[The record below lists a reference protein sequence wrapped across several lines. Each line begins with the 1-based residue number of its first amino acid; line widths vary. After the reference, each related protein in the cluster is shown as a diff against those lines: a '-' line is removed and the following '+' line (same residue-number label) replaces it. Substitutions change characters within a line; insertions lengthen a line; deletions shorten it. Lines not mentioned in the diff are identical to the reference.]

1 MLSLRELFPRY
12 CCRLFD
18 LVEQLNAASESASG
32 SSHGPR
38 GGGVGPGAPGPAGGS
53 ARRPAT
59 ATLSPAD
66 SAADSLLP
74 AGSIMT
80 RIPSPSPHD
89 DLPGPIQVERR
100 HHEEPC
106 SGPGEP
112 QLQTESPSHLPQAA
126 TVSGIQAT
134 SSCESASQF
143 ASQSV
148 GDADAPLGAPL
159 ARRDTVTESLPLD
172 SASPPASR
180 CAVTVADL
188 NQLPDAST
196 AASTVRAGMPVTS
209 SPLAVGTTSGMM
221 LQDEGAPVSGT
232 GFHGASASGSSGEGV
247 GTFVAP
253 HRLGSNSNGEPA
265 LAALM
270 LTPPPSPSPS
280 AGPSSP
286 SRKRPRSSSTTT
298 SGSCLTCGSSMP
310 IAFTE
315 GGTLP
320 EKVRALQ
327 ASAGCSATPA
337 QALGFGLDPGRDSLG
352 FSELCQLDAAA
363 PSGVSAQCNAPN
375 LGSQCEIPSPSPG
388 RRLRVH
394 RIAALRRLLV
404 EHALLFARTCSAIPM
419 CRLGGKFIVIMS
431 LPSTLHGI
439 VEVAR
444 AITKQ
449 YQCSDLTALQRPE
462 HL

>member
-18 LVEQLNAASESASG
+18 MVEQLNAASESASG
-32 SSHGPR
+32 SSPG

-59 ATLSPAD
+59 ATMSPAD

-74 AGSIMT
+74 TGSIMT

-112 QLQTESPSHLPQAA
+112 QPQTESPSHLPQAA
-126 TVSGIQAT
+126 TVSGIPAT

-143 ASQSV
+143 VSHSV

-172 SASPPASR
+172 SASPPA

-188 NQLPDAST
+188 NPLPDAST
-196 AASTVRAGMPVTS
+196 AASTVRASTPVTS

-232 GFHGASASGSSGEGV
+232 GFHGASGRRSEGA

-270 LTPPPSPSPS
+270 PTPPPTSPSPS
-280 AGPSSP
+280 GPSSP
-286 SRKRPRSSSTTT
+286 SRKRPRSSSLTT
-298 SGSCLTCGSSMP
+298 SGSCLTCGSSMA

-327 ASAGCSATPA
+327 ASAGCSATPGPA
-337 QALGFGLDPGRDSLG
+337 QILGFGLDPGRDSLD

-375 LGSQCEIPSPSPG
+375 LGSQGEAPTPSPSPG

-419 CRLGGKFIVIMS
+419 CRLRGKFIVIS
-431 LPSTLHGI
+431 ISTSALHGKFPI
-439 VEVAR
+439 TVLLKLPGPALSSTTGSAR
-444 AITKQ
+444 T
-449 YQCSDLTALQRPE
+449 
-462 HL
+462 